1 MLTVMEMNT
10 GKTIEDEFGSFEY
23 EVMNA
28 EWLPPQAALQLGLQ
42 TVEQHRDPLVEKTV
56 VAEAEVDA
64 FLRRLYRSI

>member
-1 MLTVMEMNT
+1 MFTVMEMNT

-42 TVEQHRDPLVEKTV
+42 TVEHHRDRV
-56 VAEAEVDA
+56 VTEAEVDA
-64 FLRRLYRSI
+64 FLRRLYGSL